1 LTEAGPGC
9 EGGGQG
15 FGLHRRYGLRVFSKA
30 SLHRISATDSPMTD
44 SINEVTQTKRSRNA
58 KRSQQTIL
66 EAARGVFAEQGL
78 EGARFEEIAERAGVD
93 KRLIYYY
100 YANKEELFLCVLEE
114 GYLQLRQAER
124 ELDLEALP
132 PMDAIRRLIEFSWRF
147 YNDHPE
153 FMALVNNEN
162 LHRARHL
169 AGSSRLP
176 ELASPLVDNLGR
188 ILEQGR
194 VEGVFR
200 GGVDPVQLYFTLVGL
215 TYFYLANQHTLS
227 TIHGRDLVT
236 PKALNERL
244 SHVTEVIL
252 GFLVR

>member
-1 LTEAGPGC
+1 MA
-9 EGGGQG
+9 
-15 FGLHRRYGLRVFSKA
+15 
-30 SLHRISATDSPMTD
+30 D
-44 SINEVTQTKRSRNA
+44 SINEATQGKRSRNA

-66 EAARGVFAEQGL
+66 LAARSVFAEQGL
-78 EGARFEEIAERAGVD
+78 EGARLEDIAERAGVD

-100 YANKEELFLCVLEE
+100 YASKEELFLCVLEE
-114 GYLQLRQAER
+114 GYLELRQAER
-124 ELDLEALP
+124 ELDLESLK
-132 PMDAIRRLIEFSWRF
+132 PMDAIRRLIEFSWRY
-147 YNDHPE
+147 YNEHPD

-162 LHRARHL
+162 LHRARYL
-169 AGSSRLP
+169 ATSARLP
-176 ELASPLVDNLGR
+176 EIRSSLVDSLGR

-194 VEGVFR
+194 VDGVFR